1 MTPDQKM
8 EIEKMRAAAMARQGE
23 IETAEDE
30 MYSAASPKGRF
41 TGKGANALVDA
52 TNRLLPL
59 FGISDKYDRFGSEPM
74 TSLPPE
80 FVRILTMFSKAI
92 ADAVDAGILPE
103 DATIDMKI
111 VSDDS
116 GLQSMAG
123 RIGMAAKSPQ
133 FKRFLMR
140 KITEKG
146 AGEMKEG
153 EYGPETE
160 SESEG
165 EGSGSE
171 MDTESLFKSRM

>member
-1 MTPDQKM
+1 MTPEEMKNVED
-8 EIEKMRAAAMARQGE
+8 MRAQSMARQGD
-23 IETAEDE
+23 IEAAEDE
-30 MYSAASPKGRF
+30 FYSAASPKGRF
-41 TGKGANALVDA
+41 TGKGANTLVDA

-165 EGSGSE
+165 EGSE